1 MIVAVWIIAVVEVI
15 RAVQNAVQ
23 LIALHRNRDETSDYI
38 RYMKAIDRELA
49 DLQEEIM
56 KEKREET

>member
-23 LIALHRNRDETSDYI
+23 LIALRRNRNETSDYI

-56 KEKREET
+56 KEKKDE

>member
-23 LIALHRNRDETSDYI
+23 LIALLRNRDETSDYI
-38 RYMKAIDRELA
+38 RYRKAIDMALA

-56 KEKREET
+56 KEKKDA

>member
-1 MIVAVWIIAVVEVI
+1 MIVAVWIIAVVELI
-15 RAVQNAVQ
+15 RAAQNAVQ
-23 LIALHRNRDETSDYI
+23 LIALRRNKDETSDYI

-56 KEKREET
+56 KEKKDD